1 MKCPFCEA
9 PLNIKGVSLEEL
21 HYDCPA
27 CGSSL
32 FFEKGE
38 CQILSE
44 GVLPGTSVSGEEVT
58 IEEEEAPPFEEA
70 SQTVVEE
77 KADTSLVS
85 QEEDVKEKFSSAKT
99 SKEEVIPPSASQKK
113 VPGETTS
120 PATTQEKVEEE
131 ITAGGVPFVD
141 ESTLPSDLES
151 SSIKKERENQ
161 ANISSSSS
169 SSSSEKEGNKNQTS
183 QRKKSKQASLKEK
196 SKEPEDFS
204 DVEKFGNTTGNTH
217 QGPFYYNLFV
227 GEINSKEAREHLEYV
242 LSDEALNLPPVEIK
256 NGALRLNRLTPAA
269 THVIVKALM
278 GWPLKISWEQELVVD
293 HEPESKSES
302 DLESSD
308 SESTD

>member
-9 PLNIKGVSLEEL
+9 PLNIEGVSLEEL
-21 HYDCPA
+21 HYDCPV
-27 CGSSL
+27 CNSSL

-44 GVLPGTSVSGEEVT
+44 GILPGTSVSEEKV
-58 IEEEEAPPFEEA
+58 IIAEEEAPPFEEA
-70 SQTVVEE
+70 SQGVVEE
-77 KADTSLVS
+77 KADASLVS
-85 QEEDVKEKFSSAKT
+85 QEEDVKEKVSPIET
-99 SKEEVIPPSASQKK
+99 PEEEVIPPSASQEK

-120 PATTQEKVEEE
+120 PVAIREEAAEE

-141 ESTLPSDLES
+141 ENSLPSDLES
-151 SSIKKERENQ
+151 SSIREKENQ
-161 ANISSSSS
+161 ENLSLSSQ
-169 SSSSEKEGNKNQTS
+169 KEENENQKS
-183 QRKKSKQASLKEK
+183 RQKKSQQAS
-196 SKEPEDFS
+196 SKDISKKPEDFS

-217 QGPFYYNLFV
+217 QGPFYYNLFI

-256 NGALRLNRLTPAA
+256 DGALRLIRLTPAA

-293 HEPESKSES
+293 HEPELKSES
-302 DLESSD
+302 DSSG
-308 SESTD
+308 SESVD